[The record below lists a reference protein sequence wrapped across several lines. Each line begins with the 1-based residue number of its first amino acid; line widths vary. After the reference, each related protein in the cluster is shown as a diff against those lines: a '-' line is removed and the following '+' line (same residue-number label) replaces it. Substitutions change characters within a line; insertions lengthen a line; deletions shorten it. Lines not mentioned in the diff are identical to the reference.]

1 MENSHNPAK
10 KLPLKSSINKN
21 YIDGVSRAKIVQ
33 GVVVLPNPKKQDS
46 PKSDLNQRRT
56 SSEGQKERVKKR
68 MIESGSLTP
77 ITNFFKK
84 EDNQIEHK
92 KLNGKSSTKLM
103 GKETFEVGSSDYS
116 N

>member
-1 MENSHNPAK
+1 
-10 KLPLKSSINKN
+10 
-21 YIDGVSRAKIVQ
+21 
-33 GVVVLPNPKKQDS
+33 
-46 PKSDLNQRRT
+46 
-56 SSEGQKERVKKR
+56 

-116 N
+116 NQSGQLQEIFKLVFIYVLRLEMDASEVINSDEFLNI